1 MIRKFDKDTALL
13 LVDVQKGV
21 DDLLHWGGARGR
33 RNNPQAESRMIRVLE
48 AWRDAGLQVV
58 FTQHDSRE
66 ASSPLRLSQHGGA
79 FKDGFEPAKRD
90 VVIRKDVNS
99 AFIGTPLELEL
110 RRRGLTRLVISGFF
124 TNMCISTTVRMSNNL
139 GFDTDLVHD
148 GCACSNRLDVN
159 GNDIEPEVVHDV
171 TVASLHGEFC
181 TGLLHTDAIDLL
193 RSDRSDLQRVQGNE

>member
-1 MIRKFDKDTALL
+1 MIRKFGKDTALL

-21 DDLLHWGGARGR
+21 DDLRHWGGPQGR
-33 RNNPQAESRMIRVLE
+33 RNNPQAESRMIAVLR
-48 AWRDAGLQVV
+48 AWRDAGRQVI

-66 ASSPLRLSQHGGA
+66 ADSPLRLSQPGGA
-79 FKDGFEPAKRD
+79 FKDGFEPAKGD
-90 VVIRKDVNS
+90 IVIRKDVNS

-139 GFDTDLVHD
+139 GFDSYLVHD
-148 GCACSNRLDVN
+148 GCACSNRRDVS
-159 GNDIEPEVVHDV
+159 GNDIDPEVVHDV

-181 TGLLHTDAIDLL
+181 TGLVHTDAIALL
-193 RSDRSDLQRVQGNE
+193 RDDRTDLSRVQGNE

>member
-1 MIRKFDKDTALL
+1 MIRKFGNDTALL

-21 DDLLHWGGARGR
+21 DDLRHWGGTRGR

-48 AWRDAGLQVV
+48 AWREAELQVI

-66 ASSPLRLSQHGGA
+66 ASSPLRLARPGGA
-79 FKDGFEPAKRD
+79 FKDGFAPAGRD
-90 VVIRKDVNS
+90 LVIRKDVNS

-139 GFDTDLVHD
+139 GFDTYLLHD
-148 GCACSNRLDVN
+148 GCACANRSDMS
-159 GNDIEPEVVHDV
+159 GNDIDPEVVHDV

-181 TGLLHTDAIDLL
+181 TGLLHTDAIGLL
-193 RSDRSDLQRVQGNE
+193 RDDRVDLSRAQGNE